1 MDVEQE
7 QLNLPDIPQLKRI
20 APNDLIRSSLF
31 TVTNHNIK
39 RVYIS
44 NQLLYSYRNTEIKYT
59 GEELRQDD
67 EDVWLQLI
75 SLASNAQSNMVEFL
89 PYSFIRQLGW
99 PQRPQYHEKLKKIL
113 SRLSATDVSLINRE
127 FQDGFSMSLVRKFQW
142 NERGESL
149 KSWKVWLEPEVV
161 KLFAKLGE
169 TYTKIDWDQRK
180 QLKPLAKWLHAFY
193 ASHENPLPISLE
205 KIMQLSGSK
214 TKNIKHFKPRIRSAL
229 LELVKVGFIQADF
242 YIDKA
247 NMIHLNRKK
256 DKRRLGN
263 INE

>member
-1 MDVEQE
+1 MGAGQE
-7 QLNLPDIPQLKRI
+7 QLSLPDIPQLKRI

-39 RVYIS
+39 RVYLS
-44 NQLLYSYRNTEIKYT
+44 NQVLFSFRNTEITYT

-75 SLASNAQSNMVEFL
+75 SLASDSKLNMVEFL
-89 PYSFIRQLGW
+89 PYSFIKQLGW
-99 PQRPQYHEKLKKIL
+99 PQRTQYHDKLKTIL
-113 SRLSATDVSLINRE
+113 SRLSATDVGLINKE
-127 FQDGFSMSLVRKFQW
+127 FQDGFNVSLVRKFMW
-142 NERGESL
+142 SEKGKNL

-161 KLFAKLGE
+161 KLFSSLGK

-193 ASHENPLPISLE
+193 SSHENPLPISIE

-214 TKNIKHFKPRIRSAL
+214 TKTVKHFKPRLRNAL
-229 LELVKVGFIQADF
+229 VELVKVGFLQADF
-242 YIDKA
+242 FIDK
-247 NMIHLNRKK
+247 
-256 DKRRLGN
+256 GN
-263 INE
+263 ILHISRIKFKKGLGEIYG